1 MIQDN
6 IDILLVSETK
16 LDDTF
21 PVGQFYIDGYSTP
34 YRFDRTSHGGGIL
47 LYIREDIPSKILKF
61 EPVQNNFEGF
71 FVEINLRKKKW
82 LLSCSYNPT
91 RKNIVN
97 HVKNNSTGLDQF
109 SATFDNLILLG
120 DFNVEPEEVNMLD
133 FLNIYN
139 LKNLVKQKTCYKNP
153 ENPSYI
159 DLILTNNHRSSRK
172 IQTLRV
178 NIYDNFENFECEI
191 FRVLFLYK

>member
-1 MIQDN
+1 MNETYDRQFDGISFSNLHELRKSNPFKVIISHININSIRNKFEPLKKMIQDN

-21 PVGQFYIDGYSTP
+21 PIGQIYIDGYATP

-91 RKNIVN
+91 NR
-97 HVKNNSTGLDQF
+97 T
-109 SATFDNLILLG
+109 
-120 DFNVEPEEVNMLD
+120 
-133 FLNIYN
+133 
-139 LKNLVKQKTCYKNP
+139 
-153 ENPSYI
+153 
-159 DLILTNNHRSSRK
+159 
-172 IQTLRV
+172 
-178 NIYDNFENFECEI
+178 
-191 FRVLFLYK
+191 

>member
-1 MIQDN
+1 MWKILVILIVN
-6 IDILLVSETK
+6 IDI
-16 LDDTF
+16 
-21 PVGQFYIDGYSTP
+21 
-34 YRFDRTSHGGGIL
+34 
-47 LYIREDIPSKILKF
+47 
-61 EPVQNNFEGF
+61 
-71 FVEINLRKKKW
+71 
-82 LLSCSYNPT
+82 
-91 RKNIVN
+91 
-97 HVKNNSTGLDQF
+97 DQF
-109 SATFDNLILLG
+109 SATYDNLILLV

-159 DLILTNNHRSSRK
+159 DLVLTNSHRSSRK

>member
-1 MIQDN
+1 MNKTYDKSCNLNRSFEDDLKNRENSLNSLPSPIYPDRQFDRISFSTLHELRKSNPFRVIGHININSIRNKFEPLKNPIQDN
-6 IDILLVSETK
+6 IDILFVSETK
-16 LDDTF
+16 LDDTY
-21 PVGQFYIDGYSTP
+21 PVCQFYIDGYSTP

-97 HVKNNSTGLDQF
+97 HVKNISAGLDQF
-109 SATFDNLILLG
+109 SAT
-120 DFNVEPEEVNMLD
+120 
-133 FLNIYN
+133 
-139 LKNLVKQKTCYKNP
+139 
-153 ENPSYI
+153 
-159 DLILTNNHRSSRK
+159 
-172 IQTLRV
+172 
-178 NIYDNFENFECEI
+178 YDN
-191 FRVLFLYK
+191 